1 MGSTAFTPW
10 CTPGQRAPE
19 DRDLRMQGGCN
30 CDIAEWP
37 SRSIRLVLDLNDQFL
52 DCLLRSRSSQTRLST
67 AAGVMESPTP
77 APLETDSEGLS
88 SVFSTTDS
96 PAPTPL
102 EPIAEPPHRIDR
114 TYVGYLFPGDRED
127 FAIAKVSLRLDV
139 EWSYDMERTWKK
151 QAIGITDRFL
161 EKMLDAFP
169 MFKKYVKAWPLLYYS
184 YQSLGY
190 LRRRPA
196 FQAQRRWSR
205 YFASPAAPAPQHMLR
220 PSPLCEH
227 LPAIQ
232 GSAGP
237 TQPTAPLPNL
247 VIPYPVPSPFSVF
260 PPLEN
265 TMNISALSGGPILQ
279 YREHSPTQAPITV
292 VNEGVPY
299 QMASSEQEIVG
310 FLIAVDPTFAYLLD
324 RFRLAGLTSNT
335 RLHTLT
341 RWPQDEIE
349 EFLRGKLQLSAY
361 EHKMVS
367 YALARMT
374 KP

>member
-1 MGSTAFTPW
+1 
-10 CTPGQRAPE
+10 
-19 DRDLRMQGGCN
+19 
-30 CDIAEWP
+30 
-37 SRSIRLVLDLNDQFL
+37 
-52 DCLLRSRSSQTRLST
+52 
-67 AAGVMESPTP
+67 MESPTP
-77 APLETDSEGLS
+77 APLETDSERLS
-88 SVFSTTDS
+88 SVFSMTDS

-102 EPIAEPPHRIDR
+102 EPIAEPPHRLDR
-114 TYVGYLFPGDRED
+114 TYVGTSFPG
-127 FAIAKVSLRLDV
+127 IARTLQSQRNVLPKEL
-139 EWSYDMERTWKK
+139 DMERTWKK
-151 QAIGITDRFL
+151 QAIGATDRFL

-169 MFKKYVKAWPLLYYS
+169 TFKKYVKAWPLLYYS

-190 LRRRPA
+190 LRKRPEY
-196 FQAQRRWSR
+196 QAQRRWSR
-205 YFASPAAPAPQHMLR
+205 YFASPGVPAPQPMLR
-220 PSPLCEH
+220 PLCDH

-247 VIPYPVPSPFSVF
+247 VIPYPVPSPFPVF

-279 YREHSPTQAPITV
+279 YGEHSPTQAPITV

-299 QMASSEQEIVG
+299 QMGSSEQEIVG

-324 RFRLAGLTSNT
+324 RFRLAGLTSNA
-335 RLHTLT
+335 RLHTLA
-341 RWPQDEIE
+341 RWPQNEIE
-349 EFLRGKLQLSAY
+349 EFLRGKQQLSAY

-367 YALARMT
+367 DALARMT